1 MYCLFIKYI
10 VFIEFVFDGVNLVYV
25 IVVVLK
31 DNIDLLF
38 KFKLSGNDI
47 IELKGR
53 QYGDGDFLN
62 IFLGCYEIFQIVGLM
77 DFMGIIVQSL
87 NLVFVLLGNIVI
99 VVLKFVDL
107 FNIFDVQI
115 FF

>member
-31 DNIDLLF
+31 DNIDFLF
-38 KFKLSGNDI
+38 KFKLIGNDI

-53 QYGDGDFLN
+53 QYEDEDFLN

>member
-31 DNIDLLF
+31 DNIDFLF
-38 KFKLSGNDI
+38 KFKLIGNYI